1 MKGEKMDI
9 KLRRMVE
16 SDMENVMRWRMN
28 PEVTKYMYTDPK
40 LTMEGQLKWFAK
52 VDNDETCRY
61 FIIVVDEVPIGLLA
75 IIDIDE
81 LNHRCSWVWYIGED
95 GYRGKG
101 IAKKIQLNL
110 YDYVFYEMGMHR
122 LWSNILSFNT
132 HEITNVHEACG
143 YVVEGVQKEHIYK
156 NGQFLDVVLMGINID
171 RWEEIKD
178 SFDYPKIEF
187 DW

>member
-1 MKGEKMDI
+1 MDI
-9 KLRRMVE
+9 RLRRMVE
-16 SDMENVMRWRMN
+16 SDMENVMNWRMN

-40 LTMEGQLKWFAK
+40 LTLESQLKWFAK
-52 VDNDETCRY
+52 VDADETCKY
-61 FIIVVDEVPIGLLA
+61 FIIVVDEVPIGVLA

-81 LNHRCSWVWYIGED
+81 ANHRCSWIWYIGED

-132 HEITNVHEACG
+132 HEITRVHEACG
-143 YVVEGVQKEHIYK
+143 YVVEGVQKGHIYK
-156 NGQFLDVVLMGINID
+156 NGEYLDVVLMGINID

-178 SFDYPKIEF
+178 QFDYPKIEF
-187 DW
+187 EY